1 VTGLALGVAAVSAAA
16 MGGVFFAFSTF
27 VMAALG
33 RLPPAQGMAAMQE
46 INRTAPTPW
55 FMVPLF
61 GTAALGIGVAVGAA
75 GEPGAALA
83 VAGAAVYLA
92 GVVLTVAYHV
102 PRRGARPARHGE
114 CLQRAGLVH
123 VPAHVDGRQPSAH
136 PHLPGGGCG
145 VGGRAARARRP
156 LTTPGA
162 ALRPDG
168 QRPARRPVR
177 GVCASGSR

>member
-1 VTGLALGVAAVSAAA
+1 MTGLALGVAAVSAAA

-102 PRRGARPARHGE
+102 PRNEALDGLDAASASSEPAWSTYLRTWTAANHLRTLT
-114 CLQRAGLVH
+114 CLAAAAAWVVALRERAG
-123 VPAHVDGRQPSAH
+123 R
-136 PHLPGGGCG
+136 
-145 VGGRAARARRP
+145 
-156 LTTPGA
+156 
-162 ALRPDG
+162 
-168 QRPARRPVR
+168 
-177 GVCASGSR
+177 